1 MHTLAFFANF
11 ALGYRVVSMTGHA
24 ANTSTIVTF
33 VEQGASETTANQ
45 AYLEMFR
52 YIENKDR
59 TFLFGAYRGEKSQ
72 LDWILG
78 EKTQRYEK
86 LYNVRF
92 NQDLF
97 SQRSGGMFSN
107 VLPDYVLIYNTQ
119 NPQEDYHLFPCVNS
133 SVKGQEEMEQLDYPD
148 PNGAYIVY
156 SLGEELW
163 QTFLRRGEKTHNAP
177 KILHRK

>member
-1 MHTLAFFANF
+1 
-11 ALGYRVVSMTGHA
+11 
-24 ANTSTIVTF
+24 
-33 VEQGASETTANQ
+33 
-45 AYLEMFR
+45 MFR
-52 YIENKDR
+52 YIENKER

-78 EKTQRYEK
+78 EKTGRYEK

-92 NQDLF
+92 NKDLF
-97 SQRSGGMFSN
+97 SQRNGGMLSN

-133 SVKGQEEMEQLDYPD
+133 SVKRQEEMEQLDYPD

-156 SLGEELW
+156 SLGEELLAEPLDMGELLG
-163 QTFLRRGEKTHNAP
+163 QTFRRRDEEALYAP
-177 KILHRK
+177 KILTGTDIANAVNGLAKNKR